1 VRRPRFTVLL
11 LALTLS
17 ATGLTAGLWSASA
30 ADGSGVAL
38 TADVS
43 RTTTSVNKTQFGDIV
58 EDINHSVEGGLGA
71 NMVRNSTMKE
81 SGIANWSAVTAGG
94 GTGSVS
100 LDTTQPLNSANGN
113 SLKLSIAANARG
125 QRVGVANDGFYGV
138 GLAPSTKYTAT
149 FFAKSDGAFHGGL
162 TVDLESTTG
171 ALYAKATV
179 QSVGPK
185 WTKYSVTLTTS
196 ATTPVST
203 ANRFVIAADGVGA
216 GSSLYFDVVT
226 CQPPTYHNTGLRSDL
241 MAKLAATRPG
251 FFRVPGGNYLEG
263 NTLSTY
269 FDWKKTVG
277 PIENRPGHQN
287 DAWGYWSTDQVGT
300 KGYLDMAEQTGAQP
314 LLAVF
319 AGYTLNH
326 TVVPQSQLAPYV
338 QDALDEIQYAIG
350 GTNTKWGARRAA
362 DGRPAPYDLHY
373 VEIGNE
379 DWFDGTGSYNSYR
392 FPMFHDAI
400 KAAYPQLQ
408 LVAAASVTS
417 RQMDVIDDHY
427 YSGDTSYFTNAAH
440 TYDGTSRNGP
450 KHLVGE
456 YATTNGAN
464 DNPTGTLAGAISEA
478 GFMTGMVRNADVVIG
493 ASYAPAL
500 SDVSDFQWPTNEIA
514 FDAATSYGS
523 PSYWV
528 QHIFGNNTGD
538 YVVQSSLAGAAAGVN
553 EVVTRT
559 KSGAVYVTVA
569 NPTNSPVTSQVVLNG
584 ATRIRPTGTATVL
597 TGDPNARNTIST
609 PNAIAPTTT
618 AFAASNSFSY
628 TFPANS
634 VVALK
639 VDTTAPIAPALTVNR
654 GLSLHVTTP
663 GATDRSVAVAN
674 GVGGTNTVTAS
685 SPDADKLNATFLLR
699 PGLAGTGCYSLE
711 SRANP
716 GQYLRHQGD
725 RIQLAASDAGKQ
737 FARSATFCA
746 TEGTS
751 GVGVSFRSYDA
762 PDRFLSYHNSGLVL
776 AGCEHPDDN
785 SFTLGEPWWRSDV
798 SVPLGHGSWQA
809 DTGDFLRHQNFV
821 AKTSTITAGS
831 PATDLQD
838 ATFTLAPGLADDSCY
853 SFEAVNFPGHYLR
866 HYNFQ
871 VVLNKDDGSALFADD
886 ATFCATTGH
895 NGQGISWQAY
905 AYEDHYL
912 RQLNGTVYIGADG
925 GPRVGDAAAGWAD
938 DTSWLRTAPWAG

>member
-1 VRRPRFTVLL
+1 

-17 ATGLTAGLWSASA
+17 ATGVAAGLWSASA
-30 ADGSGVAL
+30 ADGTGSGVAL

-81 SGIANWSAVTAGG
+81 NGISDWSAVTAGG
-94 GTGSVS
+94 GAGTVA

-113 SLKLSIAANARG
+113 SLKLSITANGRG
-125 QRVGVANDGFYGV
+125 QRVGVANDGFYGI
-138 GLAPSTKYTAT
+138 GLAPSTRYTAT
-149 FFAKSDGAFHGGL
+149 FFAKSDGAFRGGL
-162 TVDLESTTG
+162 TVDLESTAG
-171 ALYAKATV
+171 VVRAKATV
-179 QSVGPK
+179 HSVSSK
-185 WTKYSVTLTTS
+185 WTKYTVTMTTDRD
-196 ATTPVST
+196 TPVST
-203 ANRFVIAADGVGA
+203 DNRFVIAADGVGA
-216 GSSLYFDVVT
+216 GSTLYFDVVT
-226 CQPPTYHNTGLRSDL
+226 CQPPTYHDSGLRSDL
-241 MAKLAATRPG
+241 MTKLAATKPG

-277 PIENRPGHQN
+277 PIESRPGHQN
-287 DAWGYWSTDQVGT
+287 DAWGYWSTDQVGL
-300 KGYLDMAEQTGAQP
+300 KGYLDLAEQTGAQP

-319 AGYTLNH
+319 AGYTLDH
-326 TVVPQSQLAPYV
+326 TVVPQDQLAPYV
-338 QDALDEIQYAIG
+338 QDALDEIQYTIG
-350 GTNTKWGARRAA
+350 GTNTTWGAKRAA
-362 DGRPAPYDLHY
+362 DGHPAPYDLHY

-379 DWFDGTGSYNSYR
+379 DFFDGSGSYDKYR

-408 LVAAASVTS
+408 LVASTTVSS
-417 RQMDVIDDHY
+417 RQADVIDDHY
-427 YSGDTSYFTNAAH
+427 YSGDTSYFTNSAH
-440 TYDGTSRNGP
+440 NYDGTSRNGP

-456 YATTNGAN
+456 YATTNGTN
-464 DNPTGTLAGAISEA
+464 DNPTGTLAGAVSEA

-500 SDVSDFQWPTNEIA
+500 ADVHNFQWPTNEIA
-514 FDAATSYGS
+514 FDAASSFGS

-538 YVVQSSLAGAAAGVN
+538 YVVSSGLTGADPSVSS
-553 EVVTRT
+553 VVTRT
-559 KSGAVYVTVA
+559 AAGTVYVTVA
-569 NPTNSPVTSQVVLNG
+569 NPTNSAVSSQITLNG
-584 ATRIRPTGTATVL
+584 AKSVRPKGTATVL
-597 TGDPNARNTIST
+597 TGDPDARNTIT
-609 PNAIAPTTT
+609 NPNAIAPTTAT
-618 AFAASNSFSY
+618 FAASNSFSY

-639 VDTTAPIAPALTVNR
+639 LDTTAPMSPVLSVDH

-674 GVGGTNTVTAS
+674 GAGTTNTVTAA

-699 PGLAGTGCYSLE
+699 TGLADKSCYSLE

-716 GQYLRHQGD
+716 GQYLLHQGD
-725 RIQLAASDAGKQ
+725 RVRLAASDGSKG

-746 TEGTS
+746 TEGNS
-751 GVGVSFRSYDA
+751 GIGVSLRAYDN
-762 PDRFLSYHNSGLVL
+762 PGRFLSYHDGGLTL
-776 AGCEHPDDN
+776 AGCEHAADT
-785 SFTLGEPWWRSDV
+785 SFTVGEPWWRSDV
-798 SVPLGHGSWQA
+798 SVPLGHSSWQA
-809 DTGDFLRHQNFV
+809 TTPGYTDYSLRHQNYV
-821 AKTSTITAGS
+821 AKISTISAAS
-831 PATDLQD
+831 PAGDLQD
-838 ATFTLAPGLADDSCY
+838 ATFNLVPGLADDSCY
-853 SFEAVNFPGHYLR
+853 SFEAVNFPGYYLR

-871 VVLNKDDGSALFADD
+871 VVLNKSDGSPLFGQD

-895 NGQGISWQAY
+895 NGQGVSWQAY

-912 RQLNGTVYIGADG
+912 RHYSGNVYIGADG
-925 GPRVGDAAAGWAD
+925 GPRVGDAASSWAD
-938 DTSWLRTAPWAG
+938 DTSWRRIGPWAG